1 MFDGIEVVDVD
12 PPLEEVKV
20 TMRILDF
27 FIFDICW
34 EITNFRKYFGDL
46 RHNDDFGFGKLMAID
61 DYFCCLQ
68 GAFERRNKKQMGL
81 VGLWGIVAI
90 G

>member
-27 FIFDICW
+27 FIFDIC
-34 EITNFRKYFGDL
+34 
-46 RHNDDFGFGKLMAID
+46 
-61 DYFCCLQ
+61 
-68 GAFERRNKKQMGL
+68 
-81 VGLWGIVAI
+81 
-90 G
+90 